1 MAPHYDDSDDSSTD
15 DSGPPPLVSRDRGG
29 QDDSSASDTSGDDEN
44 SMPPLESRNIVPN
57 ASSSDSDDDNDNRNN
72 NDNDSDDGSI
82 PPLLHG
88 GTRDNRSG
96 DSDDSDDSDDD
107 TMPPLS
113 TDTKPANNTTAK
125 KGKGEKAKAKPTNYD
140 SDESSDVP
148 PLVKRGPRDDGVND
162 SVEDSS
168 GDEEEEFEDT
178 KATEFG
184 FGNEEDFVSNLGM
197 NFLSSLDD
205 DVTSSTTKEDD
216 KKQTK
221 KKNDSSSTKKQRQEE
236 AKRREQEAKKR
247 RQEEE
252 RRRQEEERIRREEEI
267 KLKKKQKEAEKKRKQ
282 KTRRK
287 IFAFCKLHW
296 QRKQEQKR
304 FRSKRLVANWAQR
317 VHRGKKA
324 RKEWGKQLQS
334 RLVLAERYNKLWE
347 TSLKIVNDRS
357 SISNAKR
364 KQQDHFNSW
373 ASCLESLD
381 FVVNDETNDETA
393 KILSEATDKA
403 LHIEEEYDDGQVQDD
418 TDYEAQMDASSTA
431 TTTPNQDDVDDDD
444 DDFTGNHTNIMYT
457 ENVKKWLRGPA
468 GGRYRDLFVKRMK
481 QLSRGERSRI
491 LAKRLKGT
499 SKTVTVF
506 ETYLEQKSGKR
517 ILWQIEGNNLLVWF
531 VASHDNVS
539 RLMKL
544 IEDSQNRKHRRLTS
558 GDELVQDKDSLAA
571 RRNTIEREAIL
582 NPLGNTPMKVYEVS
596 LEDVNELASTSW
608 VPKLRLTREERDVVE
623 TSGTVLLLGRSGTG
637 KTICTANRMDFDR
650 QQMTHDPS
658 FTQLFVARSQKLCAY
673 VQNIIGTPS
682 GTSFE
687 TYDKLK
693 QRLERELP
701 TKDDEI
707 RSSFPTELKMR
718 FDVFKREVYNGDQ
731 DIDPLLAWTS
741 IRSFIKGSIEAT
753 LKTSLPKAISEE
765 EFLDMKVFSS
775 GRCSLTVDQR
785 KIVYPIYEKYVRFL
799 KEKNM
804 WDDCDRILA
813 LLLRLELCKVADP
826 EKYHSIQVSKIYV
839 DEVQDYTQAEC
850 LLFFYL
856 CNGQGNLFLA
866 GDPAQNVVQGVEF
879 RFQDIRSVEYHIA
892 KDSNTIM
899 QKPKKVHVNFRSHA
913 GILNTAGSILTC
925 MFKAFPKSAENLG
938 EDHGVFVGPRPG
950 VFEKVEVK
958 VLADLL
964 ANKMNGTVVLV
975 HDSTLQQWKKALDYP
990 LIRTIRESKG
1000 LEYKS
1005 VIILDFFGDLCD
1017 QVDEGVQKAWRGLLL
1032 RGEVAGLSSKY
1043 PEIESHLKLLYTA
1056 ITRCIEQLF
1065 FVETADSM
1073 PGKAFVRWLTT
1084 TTTSWHKEKEE
1095 SAESLATKNKVLD
1108 VQARVMTKDEALQ
1121 SGIQLAAAAE
1131 AEGRSDVAASKTL
1144 LDQAI
1149 YYFELADESMY
1160 KKKAQVHLE
1169 SIDIRS
1175 NLPPLPSRSEE
1186 EKEDVTA
1193 YEQYRDLESNVARTV
1208 GKLFDE
1214 GLLLEGRDLCSC
1226 LVPYVPKRTQQRL
1239 KMEIVRP
1246 LE

>member
-1 MAPHYDDSDDSSTD
+1 MALHYDSDDSSA
-15 DSGPPPLVSRDRGG
+15 GPPPLVSRQTDYNGNA
-29 QDDSSASDTSGDDEN
+29 DDSTVSSGDEPALD
-44 SMPPLESRNIVPN
+44 SRMPDLVTFGAKRNGN
-57 ASSSDSDDDNDNRNN
+57 GNGKDNN
-72 NDNDSDDGSI
+72 NDSSS
-82 PPLLHG
+82 
-88 GTRDNRSG
+88 SG
-96 DSDDSDDSDDD
+96 DSAPPLQHNANGTGNHTSQSYNSDDSDDD
-107 TMPPLS
+107 SDMPALVS
-113 TDTKPANNTTAK
+113 RQEGQGVHRYNN
-125 KGKGEKAKAKPTNYD
+125 D
-140 SDESSDVP
+140 
-148 PLVKRGPRDDGVND
+148 
-162 SVEDSS
+162 DSS
-168 GDEEEEFEDT
+168 GDEDYGFGLSLNTFSAETEKQKRKEEE
-178 KATEFG
+178 KY
-184 FGNEEDFVSNLGM
+184 
-197 NFLSSLDD
+197 
-205 DVTSSTTKEDD
+205 
-216 KKQTK
+216 
-221 KKNDSSSTKKQRQEE
+221 
-236 AKRREQEAKKR
+236 
-247 RQEEE
+247 
-252 RRRQEEERIRREEEI
+252 RREEARFREQQCRQNERLRQEQEHI
-267 KLKKKQKEAEKKRKQ
+267 RRQAEAKLKKKQKEVEKKKKQ
-282 KTRRK
+282 KSRKK
-287 IFAFCKLHW
+287 IFAFCKWHW

-304 FRSKRLVANWAQR
+304 YRAKQLVANWGQR
-317 VHRGKKA
+317 LHKGRKA
-324 RKEWGKQLQS
+324 RKEWAEKLQR
-334 RLVLAERYNKLWE
+334 RLVLARRYTKLWA
-347 TSLKIVNDRS
+347 SSRKILNDLVK
-357 SISNAKR
+357 NAKR
-364 KQQDHFNSW
+364 KRPEHQITSW

-381 FVVNDETNDETA
+381 FVVNDESNDETA

-403 LHIEEEYDDGQVQDD
+403 LHVEEDYDDGQARDD
-418 TDYEAQMDASSTA
+418 TDYEAQMDAVSSSTSSSSGPTS
-431 TTTPNQDDVDDDD
+431 TTTATLQQGDDDG
-444 DDFTGNHTNIMYT
+444 DFTGNHTNIMYT
-457 ENVKKWLRGPA
+457 ENVKKWLRGAA

-531 VASHDNVS
+531 VANHDNVS

-544 IEDSQNRKHRRLTS
+544 IEDSQNRKNRRLTS
-558 GDELVQDKDSLAA
+558 GDELVQDQDSLAA

-596 LEDVNELASTSW
+596 LDDVNELASTSW
-608 VPKLRLTREERDVVE
+608 VPKLRLTREEREVVE
-623 TSGTVLLLGRSGTG
+623 TSGTILLLGRSGTG
-637 KTICTANRMDFDR
+637 KTICTANRMDYDR
-650 QQMTHDPS
+650 QQMKHDPS
-658 FTQLFVARSQKLCAY
+658 FTQLFVAQSQKLCAY
-673 VQNIIGTPS
+673 VENIIGPTD
-682 GTSFE
+682 GTRFE
-687 TYDKLK
+687 TYDKMK

-701 TKDDEI
+701 TKDGI

-718 FDVFKREVYNGDQ
+718 FDVFKREVYNADK

-753 LKTSLPKAISEE
+753 LKTSLPKTLSEE
-765 EFLDMKVFSS
+765 EFLDLEVFSP
-775 GRCSLTVDQR
+775 GRCSLTVEQR
-785 KIVYPIYEKYVRFL
+785 KIVFPIYEKYARFL
-799 KEKNM
+799 NEKNM

-813 LLLRLELCKVADP
+813 LLLRLQHCKVADP
-826 EKYHSIQVSKIYV
+826 EKYHSLQLSKIYV

-850 LLFFYL
+850 LLFFFL

-892 KDSNTIM
+892 KDNSTVM

-950 VFEKVEVK
+950 VFEKVGVQ

-975 HDSTLQQWKKALDYP
+975 HNSTLQYWKEVLNYP

-1005 VIILDFFGDLCD
+1005 VIILDFFGDLSG
-1017 QVDEGVQKAWRGLLL
+1017 QVDEGVQKAWRELLL
-1032 RGEVAGLSSKY
+1032 RGEVSGLSTKY

-1065 FVETADSM
+1065 FVETKDTIPS
-1073 PGKAFVRWLTT
+1073 KAFVRWLTT
-1084 TTTSWHKEKEE
+1084 TTTVWHKGKEE
-1095 SAESLATKNKVLD
+1095 STEALATKNKILD

-1131 AEGRSDVAASKTL
+1131 AEGRSDVAASRTL

-1149 YYFELADESMY
+1149 YYFHLADESMY
-1160 KKKAQVHLE
+1160 KNKAEVHLE
-1169 SIDIRS
+1169 SINIRS
-1175 NLPPLPSRSEE
+1175 NLPPLPSRSEV
-1186 EKEDVTA
+1186 EKADGTA
-1193 YEQYRDLESNVARTV
+1193 YEEYRDLETNIARTV

-1226 LVPYVPKRTQQRL
+1226 LVPYVPKPTQQRL
-1239 KMEIVRP
+1239 KIEIVRP